1 MKEGFITVTVNGTP
15 KWSVFVTTALNVLV
29 MMWLLA
35 NMTLTISKLSAQDW
49 AWNHLTYMPYVTLAG
64 LTVAF
69 IYVLAQ
75 TLAQMYAFSQIN
87 LFTVVLATIS
97 MPAIISALWL
107 ADKFMTK

>member
-1 MKEGFITVTVNGTP
+1 MKEGFITVTVNGAP

-49 AWNHLTYMPYVTLAG
+49 AWNHLTYMPYITLAG

-97 MPAIISALWL
+97 MPAIFSALWFANKL
-107 ADKFMTK
+107 ITN